1 MSNTPAPITPNAFLP
16 IKERFAS
23 LTDGDTYAREVSFA
37 CQILA
42 KNQYLAGAQTQSIQ
56 IAVMNVAQIGL
67 SLNPA
72 LRLAYLVPRYDRA
85 AGGVICVL
93 EPSYQGLVK
102 LLTDGRT
109 VTQIEAR
116 IIWEGDDVDVDFA
129 AAKKVKAHKP
139 YILTGRPRGAMMAVY
154 SVAVL
159 HDGTHSIEVMSRED
173 VEMIRERSE
182 SYKKAKEGKG
192 SSVWVTDEG
201 EMWRKTV
208 IKRHFKYL
216 PKSGAYEA
224 VAKAIEVDNR
234 DYPCTIAQLGMIE
247 VLLLSSTIDERRKT
261 QIEREANDYSVLEA
275 EASIRYLQEHQPTDP
290 RQMLQEMA
298 QERDFESKIK

>member
-1 MSNTPAPITPNAFLP
+1 MSNELQITPKSFEV
-16 IKERFAS
+16 IKNKFTALCDEH
-23 LTDGDTYAREVSFA
+23 TYSREVSFA

-42 KNQYLAGAQTQSIQ
+42 KNSYLAGAQASSIQ
-56 IAVMNVAQIGL
+56 MAVMNVAQIGL

-102 LLTDGRT
+102 LLTDTGSI
-109 VTQIEAR
+109 TQIEAR
-116 IIWEGDDVDVDFA
+116 IIWQGDEVEIDL
-129 AAKKVKAHKP
+129 AHKEKVRKHNP
-139 YILTGRPRGAMMAVY
+139 YILTGKPRGEMMAVY

-159 HDGTHSIEVMSRED
+159 HDGTKSLEIMSRED
-173 VEMIRERSE
+173 VEAIRERSE

-192 SSVWVTDEG
+192 SSVWITDEA

-216 PKSGAYEA
+216 PKSGNFEK
-224 VAKAIEVDNR
+224 VAAAIETDNT
-234 DYPCTIAQLGMIE
+234 DYPASISQIGMIE
-247 VLLLSSTIDERRKT
+247 VLLMSATISEDEKGR
-261 QIEREANDYSVLEA
+261 IERASVSYSTV
-275 EASIRYLQEHQPTDP
+275 EASNAIAYLHEHQPKDAGQQL
-290 RQMLQEMA
+290 REIA
-298 QERDFESKIK
+298 AEK

>member
-1 MSNTPAPITPNAFLP
+1 MSTEVAVITTKSFEP
-16 IKERFAS
+16 IKERFTN
-23 LTDGDTYAREVSFA
+23 LTDPDTYQREVSFA
-37 CQILA
+37 CQILS
-42 KNQYLAGAQTQSIQ
+42 KNAYLAGAQPMSIQ
-56 IAVMNVAQIGL
+56 MAVMNVAMIGL

-109 VTQIEAR
+109 VTNIEAR
-116 IIWEGDDVDVDFA
+116 IIWEGDDVEIDFSN
-129 AAKKVKAHKP
+129 AKKVTKHRP
-139 YILTGRPRGAMMAVY
+139 YVLTGKARGKMVAVY
-154 SVAVL
+154 SLAML
-159 HDGTHSIEVMSRED
+159 HDGTYSVEVMSRED
-173 VEMIRERSE
+173 VEAIRERSE

-192 SSVWVTDEG
+192 SSVWVTDEA

-224 VAKAIEVDNR
+224 VAKAIEVDNS

-247 VLLLSSTIDERRKT
+247 VLLLTSTIDERRKE
-261 QIEREANDYSVLEA
+261 QIEREANDYSVMEA
-275 EASIRYLQEHQPTDP
+275 EAAIRYLHEHQPTDP

-298 QERDFESKIK
+298 QERDFEANK